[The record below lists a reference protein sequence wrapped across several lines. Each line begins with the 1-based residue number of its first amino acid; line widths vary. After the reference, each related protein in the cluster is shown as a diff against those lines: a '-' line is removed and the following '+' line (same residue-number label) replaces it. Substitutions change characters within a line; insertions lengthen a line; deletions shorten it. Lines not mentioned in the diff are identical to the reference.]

1 MSDRQIF
8 ISLREFAKEEFEAK
22 RAKKVEVLKIKR
34 KGAIHYKIG
43 PVEYI
48 VFSYFRDSVRIYYF
62 LHGGFLAGA
71 DTVSTRDFKRLN
83 KLLEGKAKLLIK
95 FEEKVEK
102 PPTLPELSAKLHKE
116 FLKILEKL
124 KYLCNR
130 KPRNV
135 PVIILRKELGK
146 FLVRQEEKILL
157 DASLLEKSCEPFL
170 VYEAFYQMLPD
181 FLEDKEHW
189 SKILTTI
196 LVPGQCKH
204 FPEYFPNISVNFLG
218 KEDKIR
224 RIFMFLN
231 FLERFEEH
239 LDVKESKVLLN
250 YILAR
255 DVGRDLYFEA
265 SKLYQEIYLAS
276 KNVFDAFKAALF
288 NLAAWNLK
296 DALEVAQKYLNDP
309 SNFEAKIFFK
319 YVESSANLAIKAVTE
334 LLLKIKESFHVDSK
348 FLKLLFESFE
358 AVKSHVLKVNIEPAE
373 EYFANEETSIKII
386 LENHAKDISIK
397 NIKVRFK
404 GTVPRSSVKLLED
417 WSQGTCILKEIKPK
431 EAEVLIVPL
440 MFLRSGKIKI
450 RVEASAKDH
459 LNNEY
464 KINTQKRILVKALTT
479 EKSNTSSKPNA
490 T

>member
-48 VFSYFRDSVRIYYF
+48 VLSYFRDSVRIYYF

-124 KYLCNR
+124 KRLCNR
-130 KPRNV
+130 RPRDV
-135 PVIILRKELGK
+135 PVIILKKELDK
-146 FLVRQEEKILL
+146 FLAREGERVLL
-157 DASLLEKSCEPFL
+157 DASLIEKPYEAFL
-170 VYEAFYQMLPD
+170 FFEAFYQILPE
-181 FLEDKEHW
+181 FFENREYW

-196 LVPGQCKH
+196 LLPDQCKN
-204 FPEYFPNISVNFLG
+204 FPEYFPSVSTSFRSR
-218 KEDKIR
+218 EEKIKS
-224 RIFMFLN
+224 IFMFLN

-239 LDVKESKVLLN
+239 LGAKESKVLLN
-250 YILAR
+250 YVLAK
-255 DVGRDLYFEA
+255 DVSRDLYFEA
-265 SKLYQEIYLAS
+265 SKLYQEIYLDN
-276 KNVFDAFKAALF
+276 KNVFWAFKAALF
-288 NLAAWNLK
+288 NLAAWDTK
-296 DALEVAQKYLNDP
+296 DALEIAQKYLNDF
-309 SNFEAKIFFK
+309 SNPKVKNFSRYID
-319 YVESSANLAIKAVTE
+319 SSANLAIKAATE
-334 LLLKIKESFHVDSK
+334 LLLKIKQDFNADSR
-348 FLKLLFESFE
+348 FLRLLLESFE

-373 EYFANEETSIKII
+373 EYFVNEETSIKII
-386 LENHAKDISIK
+386 LENHAKDISLK

-404 GTVPRSSVKLLED
+404 DTVPRSSIKLLED
-417 WSQGTCILKEIKPK
+417 WSQGEYILKEVKPK
-431 EAEVLIVPL
+431 EAKVLIVPL
-440 MFLRSGKIKI
+440 VFLRSGKIKI
-450 RVEASAKDH
+450 RVEASAKDN

-464 KINTQKRILVKALTT
+464 KINTQKRVLVKASTT
-479 EKSNTSSKPNA
+479 VKSNTSSKPN
-490 T
+490 TT

>member
-1 MSDRQIF
+1 MSGRQIF

-48 VFSYFRDSVRIYYF
+48 VLSHFRDSVRIYYF
-62 LHGGFLAGA
+62 LHGSFLVGA
-71 DTVSTRDFKRLN
+71 DTISIEDFKQFC
-83 KLLEGKAKLLIK
+83 KLLEGKTKLLIK
-95 FEEKVEK
+95 LEEKVER
-102 PPTLPELSAKLHKE
+102 PPTLPELSAQLHKE

-130 KPRNV
+130 RPRNV
-135 PVIILRKELGK
+135 PVIILRKKLGK
-146 FLVRQEEKILL
+146 FLVRQKEKVLL

-181 FLEDKEHW
+181 FLEDKEYW

-204 FPEYFPNISVNFLG
+204 FPEYFPNISVNFLSR
-218 KEDKIR
+218 ENKIR
-224 RIFMFLN
+224 SIFMFLN

-239 LDVKESKVLLN
+239 LNVKESKILLN

-255 DVGRDLYFEA
+255 DAGRDLYFEA
-265 SKLYQEIYLAS
+265 SKLYQEIYLADE
-276 KNVFDAFKAALF
+276 NVFDAFKAALF

-296 DALEVAQKYLNDP
+296 DALEVAQKCLNDP
-309 SNFEAKIFFK
+309 SNFKAKIFFK
-319 YVESSANLAIKAVTE
+319 YVEFSVNLAIKATIE
-334 LLLKIKESFHVDSK
+334 LLLTIKESFHVDSK
-348 FLKLLFESFE
+348 FLKLLFESFK
-358 AVKSHVLKVNIEPAE
+358 AVKSHVLRVDIEPVE

-386 LENHAKDISIK
+386 LENHAKDISLK

-404 GTVPRSSVKLLED
+404 DTVPRNSVKLLED
-417 WSQGTCILKEIKPK
+417 WSQGTCIPREIKPK

-450 RVEASAKDH
+450 RIEASAKDN

-464 KINTQKRILVKALTT
+464 KTSTQKRILVKASTT
-479 EKSNTSSKPNA
+479 VKPNTSSKPN
-490 T
+490 TL